1 MILPG
6 YNQDI
11 SKYDNKCELLSF
23 ETLKFKS
30 IKNCLIK
37 IICYGACEFENN

>member
-1 MILPG
+1 MILPWF
-6 YNQDI
+6 NSDI
-11 SKYDNKCELLSF
+11 LNYDKECELLSL

-37 IICYGACEFENN
+37 VDSYGACEFENN